1 MLKCPDCD
9 GALLANKRCVR
20 CGQAKAPIESLEDL
34 LARGAKVS
42 FKDGVVMVDHHYI
55 RVGYSEVMLSAP
67 SKSGLINQ
75 SMNLVSFDLTI
86 EDSGYW
92 RYIRSRIFGLLPKH
106 PNVANVL
113 WKKVKGGRLRTRAK
127 RWEEAVPLE
136 IARWAWGVL
145 NTESHGLDCID
156 NYRCARVN
164 NSPQM
169 RRYLKQRYRGCCGSR
184 DFRRRG
190 PDGFDY
196 VMGFNYG
203 H

>member
-9 GALLANKRCVR
+9 GALMANKRCVR
-20 CGQAKAPIESLEDL
+20 CGPAKAPIESLEDL

-42 FKDGVVMVDHHYI
+42 LRDGVVMVDHHCI
-55 RVGYSEVMLSAP
+55 HVGYSEIMLSAP
-67 SKSGLINQ
+67 RKSGLIDR

-86 EDSGYW
+86 EDEGYW
-92 RYIRSRIFGLLPKH
+92 RYIRARIFGLLPKH

-113 WKKVKGGRLRTRAK
+113 WKKVKGGRIRTRAK
-127 RWEEAVPLE
+127 RWDEAVSPE
-136 IARWAWGVL
+136 IARWAWEVL
-145 NTESHGLDCID
+145 GLESHDLDCVD
-156 NYRCARVN
+156 NYRCARLG

-169 RRYLKQRYRGCCGSR
+169 RRYLKQRDTGCCGSQ

-190 PDGFDY
+190 PDGHDY
-196 VMGFNYG
+196 LLGFNYG